1 MHAPLPVPS
10 ADHGRVRPARR
21 QFLRAGP
28 LIAAS
33 LAAPALPAAA
43 QSAAGPGERWCA
55 TWGTAPAGPAPA
67 ASVQNY
73 TSQTLRLVVRTSIG
87 GSRVRVRLSNEMGS
101 TALRIGAASIAL
113 RASGAGVIQS
123 TQRQLSFGG
132 QSAITIPAGAPAL
145 SDPVDFALPAQADLA
160 ISLYLPGAAEA
171 TTIHNTALQTGYVSP
186 AGDYTSTVAM
196 PVSRSVSYWPFLTE
210 VDVAAAVP
218 ALVAL
223 GDSLT
228 DGVGSIGNTNRRWP
242 DYLARRLQSAL
253 GAGGRI
259 GVVNRGLSGNLM
271 LSDYATALTAGRDT
285 LERFDR
291 DVLATCGVRYLSVFI
306 GINDICYSPGS
317 NPIPVADLIAGYRQL
332 IARARAREIMV
343 IGATL
348 PPMEGFK
355 YYTNA
360 REAVRRA
367 ANDWIRGSGEFDAV
381 TDVELALRDPDAPG
395 RILPAYDSNDHLH
408 PNDAGYQA
416 IANAFPLAPFVSATT
431 PPLEFSYR

>member
-1 MHAPLPVPS
+1 MK
-10 ADHGRVRPARR
+10 
-21 QFLRAGP
+21 
-28 LIAAS
+28 
-33 LAAPALPAAA
+33 
-43 QSAAGPGERWCA
+43 
-55 TWGTAPAGPAPA
+55 
-67 ASVQNY
+67 
-73 TSQTLRLVVRTSIG
+73 
-87 GSRVRVRLSNEMGS
+87 
-101 TALRIGAASIAL
+101 
-113 RASGAGVIQS
+113 
-123 TQRQLSFGG
+123 
-132 QSAITIPAGAPAL
+132 
-145 SDPVDFALPAQADLA
+145 
-160 ISLYLPGAAEA
+160 
-171 TTIHNTALQTGYVSP
+171 
-186 AGDYTSTVAM
+186 
-196 PVSRSVSYWPFLTE
+196 
-210 VDVAAAVP
+210 
-218 ALVAL
+218 
-223 GDSLT
+223 
-228 DGVGSIGNTNRRWP
+228 
-242 DYLARRLQSAL
+242 SAL

-259 GVVNRGLSGNLM
+259 GVVNRGLRGHLI